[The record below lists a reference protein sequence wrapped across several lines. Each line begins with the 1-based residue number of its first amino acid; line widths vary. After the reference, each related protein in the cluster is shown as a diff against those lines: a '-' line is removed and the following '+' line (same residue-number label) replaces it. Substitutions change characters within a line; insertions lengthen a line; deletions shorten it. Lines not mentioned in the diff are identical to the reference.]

1 MARTTTRT
9 RAPLLWASYCG
20 YLVAIVAIELVTT
33 FLSPAVGVGA
43 QLILMTM
50 LLIDASFARRDERA
64 LLVALLF
71 APLIRVVSLTLP
83 LAGLPV
89 VSWSLAISVPL
100 GVAVIVAARVL
111 GLSRHDLGLRGGR
124 ALPQIGIGLLGIPFG
139 VISHLILRPASLV
152 ATLNWRTVIV
162 PALIL
167 FVSTGLLEELIFRGL
182 LQSAVETVLGRWGI
196 VYSSAV
202 FAALQIGNRS
212 PLLIAFAFL
221 VGLVFA
227 LSVRRTHSI
236 VGTTIAHGLMSI
248 GAYLIFPHLIGGGS
262 F

>member
-1 MARTTTRT
+1 MTTQRRT
-9 RAPLLWASYCG
+9 PLLWASYCG

-43 QLILMTM
+43 QLILITA
-50 LLIDASFARRDERA
+50 LLIDASCARREERA

-71 APLIRVVSLTLP
+71 APLIRVVSLALP
-83 LAGLPV
+83 LAKLPV
-89 VSWSLAISVPL
+89 VSWSLTISVPL
-100 GVAVIVAARVL
+100 GVAVIVAAWIL
-111 GLSRHDLGLRGGR
+111 GLSRDDLGLRRSR

-139 VISHLILRPASLV
+139 VISYLILRPASLV
-152 ATLNWRTVIV
+152 ATLDWQMLIV

-167 FVSTGLLEELIFRGL
+167 LVSTGLLEELIFRGM
-182 LQSAVETVLGRWGI
+182 LQSAVETMLGRWGI

-212 PLLIAFAFL
+212 PLLIAYAFL

-236 VGTTIAHGLMSI
+236 IGTTIAHGLMSI
-248 GAYLIFPHLIGGGS
+248 GAYLIFPHLIGGRS